1 MAREKAREA
10 VESVHTARDMR
21 VITWN
26 EIRNES
32 RGGKFLDGELDM
44 KSPGEDGLVNTDD
57 DDGIEEQLTPG
68 LDNVLGT
75 DDDVHAPL
83 KDYKREIQITDLPHP
98 DGGTYDDLRQVRVII
113 RYKVGGT
120 WRSLHAVDLH
130 LLILMMTAHHVHR
143 RPATDQSGFS
153 LVELLIT
160 TGIMSLIL
168 GISMSAMNQ
177 AMRAN
182 EMATML
188 TSMNAQLRTGMDL
201 IVRDLLQTGQDL
213 PVGRVIS
220 VPSGAGSGTMKLPG
234 PPGTSFNVPAGTTQL
249 SAVIPGPGLGHTVNG
264 RATDIITFLAADSS
278 FSNVDLDNI
287 SDTTMQVKL
296 PCVLPAVCN
305 GINIVDGGADDL
317 VEGQLIMLTKGSMST
332 LVQITGLAGQT
343 ATFAN
348 GDSLGFNRSAAV
360 AGSLRALNLSAPSL
374 ATSPAAARDQ
384 TQASRIRMISYYI
397 DATANPAR
405 PALVRRMNNGHP
417 TDVQQHSRHG
427 RRVRRREPGHYLR
440 HRQRLHQPG
449 ARADDRDRLDRRR
462 IVLRRTRARRTRFG
476 RSM

>member
-1 MAREKAREA
+1 
-10 VESVHTARDMR
+10 
-21 VITWN
+21 
-26 EIRNES
+26 
-32 RGGKFLDGELDM
+32 
-44 KSPGEDGLVNTDD
+44 
-57 DDGIEEQLTPG
+57 
-68 LDNVLGT
+68 
-75 DDDVHAPL
+75 
-83 KDYKREIQITDLPHP
+83 
-98 DGGTYDDLRQVRVII
+98 
-113 RYKVGGT
+113 
-120 WRSLHAVDLH
+120 
-130 LLILMMTAHHVHR
+130 MMTAHLVHR

-160 TGIMSLIL
+160 TGIMSLIM

-213 PVGRVIS
+213 PVGRVVS
-220 VPSGAGSGTMKLPG
+220 VPSGAGSGNMKLPG
-234 PPGTSFNVPAGTTQL
+234 PPGTSFDIPVGTTQL

-278 FSNVDLDNI
+278 FSNVDLDDVT
-287 SDTTMQVKL
+287 DTSMRVKM
-296 PCVLPAVCN
+296 PCVAPATCN

-332 LVQITGLAGQT
+332 LVQITTLNGQI
-343 ATFAN
+343 ANFAN

-374 ATSPAAARDQ
+374 ATSAAAARDQ
-384 TQASRIRMISYYI
+384 TQASRIRMITYYI
-397 DATANPAR
+397 DATTNPAR

-417 TDVQQHSRHG
+417 TEFNNILGTVVAYDVENLVITYDIANGSTNPAN
-427 RRVRRREPGHYLR
+427 VRMNATDLTAGGSCSPDPCSPNQIRKVNVTL
-440 HRQRLHQPG
+440 
-449 ARADDRDRLDRRR
+449 
-462 IVLRRTRARRTRFG
+462 TG
-476 RSM
+476 RSNGRFQVTKSYLHNALSSQISLRSLSFVDKYTNVL